1 MWDTLTHRWL
11 RVPYS
16 LHATIDQRVKRPWA
30 TVLFI
35 HGIGNSGEAWNDV
48 ITALPKDVRLVSID
62 LLGFGQSQRP
72 AWAIYNAK
80 TQARAVLATY
90 FKLRISGQVIIV
102 GHSLG
107 ALVAVEIAK
116 RYPLL
121 VKSLVLCSPP
131 FYRED
136 PIKKH
141 MLPTGD
147 KILTT
152 FYRYIKNN
160 PDDFIKVSKVAMR
173 LGMVN
178 KSFSIDRDSAPVYMN
193 ALESS
198 IINQTSLDDALKLRV
213 PTQVLYGRLDPVVI
227 YKNLRYLANN
237 NHNVRLITVLAAHE
251 VQGLFLDAAIKAITA
266 AIDAASPKKLPKP

>member
-16 LHATIDQRVKRPWA
+16 LHATIDQRVKKPRA

-35 HGIGNSGEAWNDV
+35 HGIGNSGEAWTDV
-48 ITALPKDVRLVSID
+48 IAALPRDVRLVSID
-62 LLGFGQSQRP
+62 LLGFGKSQRP
-72 AWAIYNAK
+72 TWAIYNAK

-90 FKLRISGQVIIV
+90 LKLRISGQVIIV

-121 VKSLVLCSPP
+121 VKLLVLCSPP

-136 PIKKH
+136 PVKKR
-141 MLPTGD
+141 MLPSGD

-152 FYRYIKNN
+152 FYRYIKKN
-160 PDDFIKVSKVAMR
+160 PDDFIKISKVAMR

-198 IINQTSLDDALKLRV
+198 IINQTSLDDAIKLKV
-213 PTQVLYGRLDPVVI
+213 PTHVLYGRLDPVVI
-227 YKNLRYLANN
+227 YKNIRYLASN
-237 NHNVRLITVLAAHE
+237 NHNVRVTTVLAAHE
-251 VQGLFLDAAIKAITA
+251 VQGLLLDAAIRAVKE
-266 AIDAASPKKLPKP
+266 AIDGVTVKKLPKS

>member
-16 LHATIDQRVKRPWA
+16 LHATIDQRVKRPRA